1 MVLESLFNPFV
12 VKKKPWEMFFA
23 GCVYSFVGLFLSY
36 LVFRELSGILMVFLI
51 VMAAIPIVY
60 NTIRKEEELDLEIKS
75 EIGILKE
82 HYKVLMFLLY
92 FFTGTVVA
100 LTLSYIFLPTSMVE
114 PIFKF
119 QSQAIVSVSNHV
131 SGNITQFGLFKGIFF
146 NNLRVLF
153 FCLVFSFLY
162 GMGAIF
168 ILTWNASVVAAAM
181 GNLVKTKLAA
191 LGSTVGFS
199 VIGNYFSIG
208 AFSFMRYMSHGIVEI
223 AAYFIAGI
231 AGGIISI
238 AVIKHNLENEKVLY
252 DSLDLIFIS
261 IAVLFV
267 AAIIEVY
274 VTPVLFIH

>member
-1 MVLESLFNPFV
+1 MVLESLFNPFA

-23 GCVYSFVGLFLSY
+23 GCVYSVVGLFLSY
-36 LVFRELSGILMVFLI
+36 LVFREISGILMVFLI

-60 NTIRKEEELDLEIKS
+60 NTIRKEEELDIELKTEW
-75 EIGILKE
+75 GILKE
-82 HYKVLMFLLY
+82 HSKVLMFLLY

-100 LTLSYIFLPTSMVE
+100 LTLCYIFLPTSMVE

-119 QSQAIVSVSNHV
+119 QSQAIVNVSNHV
-131 SGNITQFGLFKGIFF
+131 SGGITQFGLFKGIFF

-191 LGSTVGFS
+191 LGSTVGVS
-199 VIGNYFSIG
+199 VVGNYFSIG
-208 AFSFMRYMSHGIVEI
+208 AISFMRYMSHGIIEI

-261 IAVLFV
+261 VVVLFV
-267 AAIIEVY
+267 AAIFEVY
-274 VTPVLFIH
+274 ITPVLFIR